1 MSTWQLIGGVSKQR
15 VLRWRN
21 STTRKLFCFAKD
33 TGCNTAP
40 LHEFLET
47 LPFLEGKT
55 FQVAAWPK
63 MTVVLVAELKAYM
76 SNRNTDDQ

>member
-1 MSTWQLIGGVSKQR
+1 MSAWQLIVEEGPSLWRSVNTHMFGVVTQTKDAQASSTQR

-21 STTRKLFCFAKD
+21 SFAKD

-55 FQVAAWPK
+55 FQVAA
-63 MTVVLVAELKAYM
+63 
-76 SNRNTDDQ
+76 